1 MPVMHTI
8 QMLGVISAASYVAAR
23 VARVTRLAAFH
34 RYAIVAQPRTC
45 LPAMPRGFR
54 VESLDATAL
63 SRHSVDAGPEVQAL
77 RFAAGLTCLGVFDR
91 QDRLTGLVW
100 LGTDTYAED
109 EVTASFLLPSQS
121 CWDTGL
127 WIEPAYRM
135 GRSFAALWAGVSEW
149 MAARGLTHS
158 LSRVADYN
166 LPALTAHRRMGATV
180 LAHHSFL
187 RIGPW
192 QWSRTTRPRLV
203 RADGTTGTAMIDL
216 GQLDLPN

>member
-1 MPVMHTI
+1 MHTI
-8 QMLGVISAASYVAAR
+8 QILGVISAASYVAAR
-23 VARVTRLAAFH
+23 VARASRVAAFH
-34 RYAIVAQPRTC
+34 RYAIMAQPRTS

-54 VESLDATAL
+54 VEALDAAVL
-63 SRHSVDAGPEVQAL
+63 ARHQVDASPEVQSL

-100 LGTDTYAED
+100 LGTGTYAED
-109 EVTASFLLPSQS
+109 EVAVSFLLPSHC

-166 LPALTAHRRMGATV
+166 LPALTAHHRMGGVV
-180 LAHHSFL
+180 LAYHSFL
-187 RIGPW
+187 RIGRW
-192 QWSRTTRPRLV
+192 QWSRTARPWLV
-203 RADGTTGTAMIDL
+203 RADGTSGLAAIDL
-216 GQLDLPN
+216 GALDLPGN